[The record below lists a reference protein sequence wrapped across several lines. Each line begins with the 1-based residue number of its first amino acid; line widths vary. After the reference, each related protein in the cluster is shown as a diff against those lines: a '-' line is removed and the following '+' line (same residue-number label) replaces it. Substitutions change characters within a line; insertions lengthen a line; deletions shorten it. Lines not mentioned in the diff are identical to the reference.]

1 MKKETRESITAA
13 EAEYTGTLRIPGT
26 KEDGAVTLIVG
37 LENKSVR
44 LNFSG
49 PEIKDM
55 NFQKY
60 FFLIKSGPISYICY
74 SF

>member
-37 LENKSVR
+37 LENK
-44 LNFSG
+44 
-49 PEIKDM
+49 
-55 NFQKY
+55 
-60 FFLIKSGPISYICY
+60 
-74 SF
+74 